1 MKMRKLFL
9 AALAM
14 VVLSTLSVPTNA
26 QMNEQSAREKALSVA
41 RPKLSYLRPG
51 QFLASKETRD
61 WSRNYQPWWEDWP
74 VRVHLQVESG
84 RR

>member
-14 VVLSTLSVPTNA
+14 VMLSALRVPTNA

-51 QFLASKETRD
+51 QFLGVQRD
-61 WSRNYQPWWEDWP
+61 EGLEQKLSAL
-74 VRVHLQVESG
+74 VVESG